1 MLTTPTLSSSLLEG
15 QTAIVTGGGN
25 GIGRA
30 TCEVLAANGARVVVV
45 DVDGDL
51 AGDVASDIGAGA
63 TAFAVDLTNPEVPD
77 RLIADVAAAG
87 NGIDIIVNGAGYFW
101 DAPVH
106 AMSDEQF
113 QAMLDIHLL
122 APFRICRAAA
132 PYLRDAGRRD
142 VRAGLVRHRKVVMV
156 TSLAASFGNPGAAN
170 YAAAKA
176 GLVGL
181 TKTLAMEWGSANV
194 NVNAV
199 AFGIIQTRFGA
210 PQSAQQSINVGG
222 REIPLGVPDKT
233 LEAMGFDPAEHLDLH
248 EPRKIAGPA
257 LGRTGTVQEAADAIF
272 WLASPLSNFV
282 TGQVIP
288 VSGGARGGMS

>member
-1 MLTTPTLSSSLLEG
+1 MLTNPTLSSALLDG
-15 QTAIVTGGGN
+15 QTAIVTGAGN

-30 TCEVLAANGARVVVV
+30 TAEALAANGARVVVV
-45 DVDGDL
+45 DLDADLAAEVAGEIGNGATTFVGDL
-51 AGDVASDIGAGA
+51 TDAAM
-63 TAFAVDLTNPEVPD
+63 PD
-77 RLIADVAAAG
+77 KLIADVAAAG
-87 NGIDIIVNGAGYFW
+87 NGIDIIVNSAGYFW

-106 AMSDEQF
+106 KMTDEQF

-132 PYLRDAGRRD
+132 PYFRDAGR
-142 VRAGLVRHRKVVMV
+142 AEAASGTPRHRKVVNV
-156 TSLAASFGNPGAAN
+156 TSLAATFGNPGAAN

-176 GLVGL
+176 GLIGL
-181 TKTLAMEWGSANV
+181 TKTLALEWGTANV

-199 AFGIIQTRFGA
+199 AFGVIQTRFGV
-210 PQSAQQSINVGG
+210 PQSAQQTIKVDG

-233 LEAMGFDPAEHLDLH
+233 LIAMGLDPTDEGDLYASQ
-248 EPRKIAGPA
+248 PLSGSAM
-257 LGRTGTVQEAADAIF
+257 GRTGTIQEAADAIF

-288 VSGGARGGMS
+288 VSGGARGGLS